1 MRAIDRGALVAF
13 ALTLSVAWAGS
24 PARAADPGEPEA
36 PAAASQAAPASDTVA
51 RLAGWVLASEDNG
64 DRPFLIVDKV
74 AAQVFV
80 FGHDGR
86 PLGAAPVLVGLA
98 PGDDS
103 APGVGD
109 KALSAISPEER
120 TTPAGRFVASLGV
133 EKGNHRVLWVDY
145 AAAVSLHP
153 VVTARPKERRLER
166 LFSSDPQEHRITFG
180 CINVPAQ
187 FFNEVILATFKDV
200 RGIVYVL
207 PDTKPLDEVFP
218 TFAAGASRDASAI
231 APSGARDG
239 PGAQAPDPQ

>member
-1 MRAIDRGALVAF
+1 MRTIVRGALVGF
-13 ALTLSVAWAGS
+13 ALTLGVAWAGS
-24 PARAADPGEPEA
+24 PARAADPAEQTAATPEPQ
-36 PAAASQAAPASDTVA
+36 PAPASDTVA
-51 RLAGWVLASEDNG
+51 RLAGWVLASDDNN
-64 DRPFLIVDKV
+64 DLPFLIVDKV

-109 KALSAISPEER
+109 KELAAIRPEER

-145 AAAVSLHP
+145 ADAVSLHP

-166 LFSSDPQEHRITFG
+166 LFSPDPQEHRITFG

-187 FFNEVILATFKDV
+187 FFNEVILATFKNV
-200 RGIVYVL
+200 RGVVYVL

-218 TFAAGASRDASAI
+218 TFAAGAKRDAAAI
-231 APSGARDG
+231 EPSGG
-239 PGAQAPDPQ
+239 PGGPASAPDPQ